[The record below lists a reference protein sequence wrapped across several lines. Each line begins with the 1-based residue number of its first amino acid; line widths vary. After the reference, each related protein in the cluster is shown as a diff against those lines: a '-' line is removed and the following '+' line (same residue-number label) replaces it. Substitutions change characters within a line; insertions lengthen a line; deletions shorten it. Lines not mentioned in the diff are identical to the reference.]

1 MYIND
6 YSEVGNDAETD
17 GKIINVS
24 SCRAQQDSQLAV
36 STGNFAE
43 LHPTR
48 ASSTVR
54 ELN

>member
-1 MYIND
+1 MYTND
-6 YSEVGNDAETD
+6 YDEVGNDAETD

-24 SCRAQQDSQLAV
+24 PSRARQDSRLAV